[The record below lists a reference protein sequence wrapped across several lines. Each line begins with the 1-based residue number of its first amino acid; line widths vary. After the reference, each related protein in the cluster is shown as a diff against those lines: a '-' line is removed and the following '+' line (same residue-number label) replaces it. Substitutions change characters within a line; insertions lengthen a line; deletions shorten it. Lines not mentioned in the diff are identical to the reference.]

1 MRKIK
6 MTSYV
11 DRANKLIQAKNTPAA
26 LKMTTSGLSYYS
38 ERILKAINPYATA
51 DAGLLAFVL
60 RHLADEIEK
69 QGGEGAKILA
79 AWLGKNVNSG
89 EVKFDTRIE
98 KPNTK

>member
-11 DRANKLIQAKNTPAA
+11 DRANKLIQTGNTPDAMK
-26 LKMTTSGLSYYS
+26 LITRGISYYS
-38 ERILKAINPYATA
+38 ERILKAIIPYATA
-51 DAGLLAFVL
+51 DAGLLVFVL
-60 RHLADEIEK
+60 RHLANEIEK
-69 QGGEGAKILA
+69 AGGSGAKILTT
-79 AWLGKNVNSG
+79 WCEKNVKCG